1 MSICCTFCSAEDA
14 KFKCSRCNTARY
26 CNRGCQSQDWESHK
40 TICFV
45 PNKAGS
51 GDKTSAPKARGNV
64 GVGEK
69 MNDSP
74 RNGIRMQCE
83 EFFLGLKITPG
94 ITNIK
99 GHKTFQDWLDH
110 CKRFEA
116 SSDPDRLLDS
126 TDPDIIKTTLSNIEC
141 FFQVFNVTGKNK
153 ETIPS
158 KAIHINYKNCLQ
170 VFGADSDETLR
181 AITNYA
187 KYFIAINNYKEAEIW
202 LRKCVKKCINVQ
214 GPNHEGTLAALTLL
228 GETYAAQDK
237 SAKAESIYKKIINI
251 RKLVNGVDNIATL
264 AVLGTLANLYVYRE
278 NFVEAETAYGELY
291 EARKVHLQDD
301 PETLGIQY
309 QLGVAKYKNGKINE
323 SEIIHLQVIDKLNN
337 LFGPANPELIEV
349 TMSLAGVYY
358 NEKKYSKAE
367 PLFRK
372 VVAYKEKE
380 FGVNHPDVR
389 LLANALKRCQSLM
402 RGGSP

>member
-1 MSICCTFCSAEDA
+1 MSICCTFCSAEEA
-14 KFKCSRCNTARY
+14 KFKCSRCNIARY
-26 CNRGCQSQDWESHK
+26 CNQECQSQDWKSHK

-51 GDKTSAPKARGNV
+51 RDKTGTPKV
-64 GVGEK
+64 
-69 MNDSP
+69 
-74 RNGIRMQCE
+74 RNGMQCE

-94 ITNIK
+94 TRDITNIT
-99 GHKTFQDWLDH
+99 GNKTFQDWLAH

-126 TDPDIIKTTLSNIEC
+126 NDPDIIKTTLSNIEG
-141 FFQVFNVTGKNK
+141 FFKVFNVTGKNK

-170 VFGADSDETLR
+170 VFGADSVETLG
-181 AITNYA
+181 AMMNYS

-202 LRKCVKKCINVQ
+202 LRKCVKKCINIQ

-228 GETYAAQDK
+228 AETYDVQDK
-237 SAKAESIYKKIINI
+237 FTKAEIIYKKIINI
-251 RKLVNGVDNIATL
+251 RKEVNGVDHISTL
-264 AVLGTLANLYVYRE
+264 AVLGTLARLYVEHE
-278 NFVEAETAYGELY
+278 NFVAAETAFGELY
-291 EARKVHLQDD
+291 ESRKVHLDGD
-301 PETLGIQY
+301 PETLGILY

-323 SEIIHLQVIDKLNN
+323 AITIHLQVIDKLNN

-349 TMSLAGVYY
+349 TLSLAGIYY
-358 NEKKYSKAE
+358 NEKRYSKAE

-372 VVAYKEKE
+372 GVAYKQKE

-389 LLANALKRCQSLM
+389 LLVNALKRCQSLM
-402 RGGSP
+402 RDGSP